1 MGDKYAVLKLAAVQ
15 AAPVFLEREATV
27 EKACG
32 LIREAGAKG
41 ADVVGFP
48 EGFIPSH
55 SLWFHLFAVDDPVAR
70 ECSHRLLLNSVKIPS
85 PSTDR
90 LCQAAKEACCDVVI
104 GVCEIAHGSYSTL
117 YNTQLVIGRNG
128 KILGKHQKLVPTGKE
143 KLVHSYGEAR
153 TFRTF
158 HTNWGVLGGLMC
170 AENQNNLARHGLL
183 ALNEQVHVSSWPTFF
198 GPGNKGRG
206 IPMHELIDFTMR
218 SHSYSGRVYSV
229 NCAGVVDDTLV
240 EALGRKHEAL
250 EYLEEQ
256 RQQGGGSS
264 IIHPS
269 GRRLAGPL
277 IGEEG
282 ILYAEADLAQVAT
295 LRLHRDLTGNYN
307 RFDIFRL
314 TLDRRTPSPLAV
326 LDGDEEESDDEKLAD
341 HPTDEQLHASW
352 SYEES
357 ASTTGEESA
366 TSTVQKHLRPR
377 AQKRR
382 SG

>member
-1 MGDKYAVLKLAAVQ
+1 M
-15 AAPVFLEREATV
+15 
-27 EKACG
+27 
-32 LIREAGAKG
+32 
-41 ADVVGFP
+41 
-48 EGFIPSH
+48 
-55 SLWFHLFAVDDPVAR
+55 
-70 ECSHRLLLNSVKIPS
+70 
-85 PSTDR
+85 
-90 LCQAAKEACCDVVI
+90 
-104 GVCEIAHGSYSTL
+104 
-117 YNTQLVIGRNG
+117 
-128 KILGKHQKLVPTGKE
+128 
-143 KLVHSYGEAR
+143 
-153 TFRTF
+153 
-158 HTNWGVLGGLMC
+158 
-170 AENQNNLARHGLL
+170 
-183 ALNEQVHVSSWPTFF
+183 
-198 GPGNKGRG
+198 
-206 IPMHELIDFTMR
+206 
-218 SHSYSGRVYSV
+218 

-366 TSTVQKHLRPR
+366 TSTVQKRLRPR